1 LILLSLLIA
10 PSAKAYGMKSA
21 FQKKADIILAM
32 QSFSR
37 ECKAYTTVIG
47 TVLWPINALTVI
59 LAGIVIL
66 ARFVLLFR
74 HGHFP

>member
-1 LILLSLLIA
+1 VE
-10 PSAKAYGMKSA
+10 AYGTKSA
-21 FQKKADIILAM
+21 FQKKADTILAM
-32 QSFSR
+32 QSSFQ
-37 ECKAYTTVIG
+37 EWLVYTTVIG
-47 TVLWPINALTVI
+47 TVLWPINALTVT